1 MDFEVAR
8 RNVQEAKPTWEAISF
23 AVWRKGN
30 LRKMLELWNAPP
42 AAFEVIASSKTGD
55 MDDLYDLV
63 LTACKTRDWSDL
75 EAHGKRPR

>member
-1 MDFEVAR
+1 MDFEVVR
-8 RNVQEAKPTWEAISF
+8 RNVQEAKPTLEAMSF

-42 AAFEVIASSKTGD
+42 AAFEAIASAKTAD
-55 MDDLYDLV
+55 MDDLFDLV
-63 LTACKTRDWSDL
+63 LTACKTKDWSDL